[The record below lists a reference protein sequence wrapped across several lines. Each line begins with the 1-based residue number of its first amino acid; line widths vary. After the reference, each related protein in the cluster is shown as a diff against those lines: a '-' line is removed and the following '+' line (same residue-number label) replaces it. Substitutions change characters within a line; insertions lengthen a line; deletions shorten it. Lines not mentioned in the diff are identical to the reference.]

1 MLTWPLKGM
10 VTDGRLKA
18 LRGSN
23 PGRLE
28 YFERGDI
35 GSSENIMKDNCSSY
49 GFWCISASDGH
60 HQRTE
65 EGKVCANLGATNG

>member
-1 MLTWPLKGM
+1 MLKGK

-35 GSSENIMKDNCSSY
+35 GSSENIMKDDCSNY
-49 GFWCISASDGH
+49 GVWCIFASDGH
-60 HQRTE
+60 HQMTE
-65 EGKVCANLGATNG
+65 ERKACTSLGATNG